1 MEKENTAEGLRRESP
16 LAGGDGEITGPP
28 GCESIAEHSRR
39 RYRAE
44 MVQLSPSYDLRA
56 GATS

>member
-44 MVQLSPSYDLRA
+44 MVQGSPSYDLRA
-56 GATS
+56 GAAS